1 MMGFG
6 GFGDLMFF
14 PLNIGSMFSGMVI
27 GVLFFIFLVWMIID
41 CAGRK
46 FKNSA
51 EKIIWIVVMIFTT
64 WIGALVYFIVIKN
77 MNHHGLLK

>member
-1 MMGFG
+1 MMGFS
-6 GFGDLMFF
+6 DLILFPMNMSSMFF
-14 PLNIGSMFSGMVI
+14 GAII
-27 GVLFFIFLVWMIID
+27 GVLLFVFLVWMIID

-51 EKIIWIVVMIFTT
+51 EKIIWIIVMIFTT

-77 MNHHGLLK
+77 MNSRGLLK